1 MRRRTGFY
9 LILFLQILL
18 ASVIVAQGKLY
29 EGPDDPAGDI
39 SVRKVG
45 YMSGNRVFLY
55 FKNTTELA
63 KCCGTEYSKWPNDHT
78 GQAMTDGVAL
88 MLGSKVKIK
97 NDSIPDPWSTDPNI
111 DTLYF
116 VQTSYREGMDR
127 SLAGDVVYG
136 FEPVRG
142 YLNDDDEYVAMSNIP
157 NSWPLHGWP
166 ASGNQ
171 LIWPGFWNG
180 RFGKGIVYADL
191 ETYFVSNDA
200 QDLEYLQPSS
210 RLKYYPRPGVK
221 IGDRNPDITTQ
232 FGQPWG
238 GLGLR
243 VETRG
248 MQWNNPQTQDAI
260 FWEYSISNVSEY
272 DLPETAFG
280 FWIDNGIGSN
290 EPTDDLGYFDDYLD
304 MAFSWDIDM
313 IGEMGEQPGIMGFA
327 FLESPGI
334 SYDNIDND
342 DDGIRDEKRD
352 DVASVFYEDPLQ
364 DPRIVDVDN
373 FIRAYGEPKP
383 HWDADEDGDWQD
395 GNDEN
400 GDGIYQKEE
409 FYGDDLGTDGVGPL
423 DLHYDGPDANG
434 TECNHKPDFIEGFGS
449 EPNFAAT
456 DVSESDM
463 IGLTTFVMFGIPET
477 DGPWFYNDDVCL
489 SLMSS
494 GRRESFSGSITNL
507 VEFFAASPFP
517 LYKGRTE
524 RISMSILHS
533 YDYITYGNIE
543 PEVPSLTRKKEVVQ
557 VIYERDYR
565 FATPPLMPTLTATAS
580 DSKVILSWNDVADKF
595 TKEPLL
601 NNINDFE
608 GYKIYKATDK
618 NFKDPE
624 IITNGFGEA
633 TLKAPIYRCDIV
645 DNKKGFT
652 DFGLVDGIA
661 YYLGNDSGIE
671 HFYIDEDVKNG
682 ETYYYALVAYDY
694 GIPDVGEG
702 ITPYENSTILDLDE
716 YGSIRNTG
724 INVAIMRP
732 TQLAAGYIPPAI
744 NMETE
749 LEDDNTL
756 HGNAI
761 KVEVLD
767 HINAKPG
774 NKYKVIFTS
783 TEVASFYFDNKR
795 SEYDTKFATSG
806 VEVYNVTEEEEELL
820 FLENSDSTNNK
831 RDLLIEQKYDN
842 SPNKHYIYPIGKEVL
857 TGIFEGLQLTFT
869 PNVSS
874 PRIVEE
880 KSGWIVGESPIK
892 IIPSARQSTYFP
904 WEYNLVFT
912 DNADETQTQVTRLRF
927 IKDLTG
933 NNISESKV
941 LATESFNFYVEN
953 KSFLDENG
961 VHPRCDMFVHDLNGS
976 GTFEYESDIVM
987 VGHPVV
993 DGSSIRWGGSIF
1005 GIDFSNAVGN
1015 AMPKSNDVY
1024 RVMFN
1029 SLLSERD
1036 SLIFTVDPAIDV
1048 IEEDLN
1054 NTMDKIRVVPN
1065 PYIAANSMEPALQLN
1080 GMNQQRRLLFTNIPA
1095 ECTIKIFTMSG
1106 VFVDEVIVENSSDRG
1121 SVHWDMLSR
1130 EGLEVASGIYIY
1142 QVKSKLTGEEKIG
1155 KFAVLK

>member
-1 MRRRTGFY
+1 MRRSKEFY
-9 LILFLQILL
+9 LILFVQILL
-18 ASVIVAQGKLY
+18 ASTVFAQGKLY
-29 EGPDDPAGDI
+29 EGPDDSAGDI
-39 SVRKVG
+39 SVRKEG

-55 FKNTTELA
+55 FKNTTELS
-63 KCCGTEYSKWPNDHT
+63 KCCGTQYSKWPNDHT

-142 YLNDDDEYVAMSNIP
+142 YLNDDNEYVAMSNIP
-157 NSWPLHGWP
+157 ESWPLSGWP
-166 ASGNQ
+166 AGGNQ
-171 LIWPGFWNG
+171 LIYPGFWNG

-200 QDLEYLQPSS
+200 QDLEYIQPSS

-232 FGQPWG
+232 FGKPWG

-260 FWEYSISNVSEY
+260 FWEYSIANISDY
-272 DLPETAFG
+272 DLPKTAFG

-313 IGEMGEQPGIMGFA
+313 IGEKGEQPGIMGFA

-334 SYDNIDND
+334 SYDGTDND
-342 DDGIRDEKRD
+342 DDGIIDEKRD
-352 DVASVFYEDPLQ
+352 NLAVTFYENPTDG
-364 DPRIVDVDN
+364 IYDVDK
-373 FIRAYGEPKP
+373 FKRAYGEPKP

-395 GNDEN
+395 GKDEN

-434 TECNHKPDFIEGFGS
+434 TECNHKPDFIEGLGS
-449 EPNFAAT
+449 EPNFAVT

-463 IGLTTFVMFGIPET
+463 IGLTTFVMFGVPET

-489 SLMSS
+489 KLMSS
-494 GRRESFSGSITNL
+494 GRRESFSGSIENL

-580 DSKVILSWNDVADKF
+580 DSKVILSWNNVSDKF
-595 TKEPLL
+595 SKEPLL

-633 TLKAPIYRCDIV
+633 TLKKPLYQCDIV
-645 DNKKGFT
+645 DDKKGFT
-652 DFGLVDGIA
+652 DFGLVDGMA
-661 YYLGNDSGIE
+661 YYLGNDTGIE

-694 GIPDVGEG
+694 GVPDVGEG

-716 YGSIRNTG
+716 YGGIRNTG
-724 INVAIMRP
+724 INVAIMKP
-732 TQLAAGYIPPAI
+732 TQRAAGYIPPSI

-749 LEDDNTL
+749 LEEDNTL

-767 HINAKPG
+767 HLNAKAG
-774 NKYKVIFTS
+774 DKYKIVFKS
-783 TEVASFYFDNKR
+783 TEVSSLNYLDRR
-795 SEYDTKFATSG
+795 SEYDNKFATSG
-806 VEVYNVTEEEEELL
+806 VEVYNISDDNETLL
-820 FLENSDSTNNK
+820 FIENPDSTNNK
-831 RDLLIEQKYDN
+831 RDLLIEQIYDR
-842 SPNKHYIYPIGKEVL
+842 SPEKHYMYPIGKEVL
-857 TGIFEGLQLTFT
+857 TGIFEGLQLSFT

-874 PRIVEE
+874 PQFVPE
-880 KSGWIVGESPIK
+880 KSGWIVGNSPI
-892 IIPSARQSTYFP
+892 IITPSLWQSTFFP
-904 WEYNLVFT
+904 WEYDIVFT
-912 DNADETQTQVTRLRF
+912 DNANETVSQINYTRFLKGADEKT
-927 IKDLTG
+927 IPSANILTG
-933 NNISESKV
+933 Q
-941 LATESFNFYVEN
+941 SFNFYVEN
-953 KSFLDENG
+953 KSFLDENEQ
-961 VHPRCDMFVHDLNGS
+961 HPRCDLLVYDIDANGQFDKS
-976 GTFEYESDIVM
+976 IDEIL
-987 VGHPVV
+987 VGHYVV
-993 DGSSIRWGGSIF
+993 DGERIRWGGTIF
-1005 GIDFSNAVGN
+1005 SIDFQDVTDGKEPNV
-1015 AMPKSNDVY
+1015 NDVY
-1024 RVMFN
+1024 KVAFN

-1036 SLIFTVDPAIDV
+1036 SIIFTVDPAIEV
-1048 IEEDLN
+1048 VTENLN
-1054 NTMDKIRVVPN
+1054 NTMNNIKVVPN

-1080 GMNQQRRLLFTNIPA
+1080 GLNQQRRLLFTNIPS

-1106 VFVDEVIVENSSDRG
+1106 VFIDEVIVDNSADRG
-1121 SVHWDMLSR
+1121 SVHWDMLTR
-1130 EGLEVASGIYIY
+1130 EGLEIASGIYIY
-1142 QVKSKLTGEEKIG
+1142 QVKSELTGEEKIG

>member
-1 MRRRTGFY
+1 MRRNTGFY
-9 LILFLQILL
+9 LILFLQLILTC
-18 ASVIVAQGKLY
+18 VISAQGKLY

-39 SVRKVG
+39 GVRKDG

-55 FKNTTELA
+55 FKNTTELS
-63 KCCGTEYSKWPNDHT
+63 KCCGTQYSKWPNDHT

-88 MLGSKVKIK
+88 ILGSKVKIK

-142 YLNDDDEYVAMSNIP
+142 YLNDDNEYVAMSNIP
-157 NSWPLHGWP
+157 TSWPANGWP

-171 LIWPGFWNG
+171 LIWPGYWNG

-191 ETYFVSNDA
+191 ETYFVANDA
-200 QDLEYLQPSS
+200 QDLEYIQPSS
-210 RLKYYPRPGVK
+210 RLKYFPRPGVK
-221 IGDRNPDITTQ
+221 IGDKNPDITSQ
-232 FGQPWG
+232 FGKPWG

-260 FWEYSISNVSEY
+260 FWEYSIANISEY

-304 MAFSWDIDM
+304 LAFSWDIDM
-313 IGEMGEQPGIMGFA
+313 IGEKGEQPGIMGFA

-334 SYDNIDND
+334 SDDGIDND
-342 DDGIRDEKRD
+342 DDGIIDEKRD
-352 DVASVFYEDPLQ
+352 NTAVAFY
-364 DPRIVDVDN
+364 DN
-373 FIRAYGEPKP
+373 PTEGIYDIEKYKRAYGEPKP
-383 HWDADEDGDWQD
+383 HWDADEDGDWLD

-400 GDGIYQKEE
+400 GDGVYQKEE

-434 TECNHKPDFIEGFGS
+434 TECNHKPDFIDGFGS
-449 EPNFAAT
+449 EPNFAVT

-463 IGLTTFVMFGIPET
+463 IGLTTFVMFGVPET

-489 SLMSS
+489 KLMSS
-494 GRRESFSGSITNL
+494 GRKESFSGDIENL

-543 PEVPSLTRKKEVVQ
+543 PEVPSLSRKKEVVQ

-565 FATPPLMPTLTATAS
+565 FATPPLMPTLTATAG
-580 DSKVILSWNDVADKF
+580 DGKVILSWNNVADKF
-595 TKEPLL
+595 SKEPLL
-601 NNINDFE
+601 QNINDFE
-608 GYKIYKATDK
+608 GYKLYKATDK

-624 IITNGFGEA
+624 VITNGFGEA
-633 TLKAPIYRCDIV
+633 TLKKPIYQCDIV
-645 DNKKGFT
+645 NNKKGFT
-652 DFGLVDGIA
+652 DFGLVDGMA
-661 YYLGNDSGIE
+661 YYLGNDTGIE

-694 GIPDVGEG
+694 GVKNVGEG

-724 INVAIMRP
+724 INVAIMKP
-732 TQLAAGYIPPAI
+732 TPMAAGYVPPAI
-744 NMETE
+744 KMETE
-749 LEDDNTL
+749 IEEDNTL
-756 HGNAI
+756 HGNPI
-761 KVEVLD
+761 KVELLD
-767 HINAKPG
+767 HVNAKPG
-774 NKYKVIFTS
+774 NKYKVLFHS
-783 TEVASFYFDNKR
+783 TEVASLNYLDRR
-795 SEYDTKFATSG
+795 SAYDMKFATSG
-806 VEVYNVTEEEEELL
+806 IEVFNITDGNEFRL

-831 RDLLIEQKYDN
+831 RDLLVEQKYDG
-842 SPNKHYIYPIGKEVL
+842 SPEQHYIYPIGKEVV
-857 TGIFEGLQLTFT
+857 TSIFDGIQFAFT
-869 PNVSS
+869 PSVAS
-874 PRIVEE
+874 PGIVVE
-880 KSGWIVGESPIK
+880 KTGWVVGDSPIK
-892 IIPSARQSTYFP
+892 ITPSYSQSTFFP
-904 WEYNLVFT
+904 WEYEIVFT
-912 DNADETQTQVTRLRF
+912 DNTEETTTQINYTRYLKGTDEKTIVASKL
-927 IKDLTG
+927 LTDQ
-933 NNISESKV
+933 
-941 LATESFNFYVEN
+941 SFNFYVAN
-953 KSFLDENG
+953 KSFENEDG
-961 VHPRCDMFVHDLNGS
+961 TNPRCDLLLHDVDGNGD
-976 GTFEYESDIVM
+976 FNKDVDEIL
-987 VGHPVV
+987 VGHYVI
-993 DGSSIRWGGSIF
+993 DGAKIRWGGTIFSISF
-1005 GIDFSNAVGN
+1005 ADVEDSE
-1015 AMPKSNDVY
+1015 MPGSNDVY
-1024 RVMFN
+1024 RVVFN

-1036 SLIFTVDPAIDV
+1036 SIIFTIDPAIEV
-1048 IEEDLN
+1048 VKEDLN
-1054 NTMDKIRVVPN
+1054 EKMDDIKVVPN
-1065 PYIAANSMEPALQLN
+1065 PYIATNSMEPALQIN

-1095 ECTIKIFTMSG
+1095 ACKIKIFTMSG
-1106 VFVDEVIVENSSDRG
+1106 VFVDEIIVENSSDRG
-1121 SVHWDMLSR
+1121 SVHWDMLTR
-1130 EGLEVASGIYIY
+1130 EGLEIASGIYIY
-1142 QVKSKLTGEEKIG
+1142 QVKSDVTGEEKIG